1 MRKHLT
7 ALLAAAALTLS
18 AAPLTALA
26 KEELPGSM
34 LPDWV
39 PRDYLTALDFC
50 NTYGKTHIQNGYVC
64 IVRRGVPD
72 RDMHEGF
79 TETRSEEPVEQF
91 IPQFVFGAAEP
102 ETDGKDD
109 GFREEVQAHYQFEV
123 SLYKPKHPGELK
135 ITWTHDTNPSKET
148 ALTFE
153 VAEDGSIT
161 ETDVFGW
168 LPDSPLEFS
177 EFDAV
182 NPELSVHENYI
193 VYAGTPCYDGGYQE
207 CVSLTGTGR
216 AELVY
221 NYGVS
226 QLYRGPLP
234 YGGSSSVIR
243 VYKPVQPGT
252 IRLTAAEKR
261 IWEKEPVYSDT
272 VYYAIDEALNV
283 TETEPAEAL
292 YGDVNGDGELS
303 VADLVTLRKY
313 LHGKGTLAKP
323 ELSDLDG
330 DGQVD
335 IFDFAELRQLLLVQS
350 PWKDGKL
357 EFTSETVV
365 NPSPYRP
372 ENHKACDIKWYG
384 NLDATQSY
392 LNDFDKAD
400 AVKLKEITEETFK
413 DHAVLT
419 VASRAGAGDQRFT
432 VESVERKG
440 SRLIVHTDT
449 YHTMFPTP
457 DMAVIYNVIA
467 VDKSAMEGIRD
478 FVVENQDNYQA
489 IT

>member
-26 KEELPGSM
+26 KEEPPGSM

-39 PRDYLTALDFC
+39 PRDYLAAVDFC
-50 NTYGKTHIQNGYVC
+50 NTYGKTHIHDGYVC
-64 IVRRGVPD
+64 IVRKAYLDETPQPD
-72 RDMHEGF
+72 F
-79 TETRSEEPVEQF
+79 TETHSEEPIEQF
-91 IPQFVFGAAEP
+91 MPQFIISSRP
-102 ETDGKDD
+102 D
-109 GFREEVQAHYQFEV
+109 EVVDPVPQRYAFQV
-123 SLYKPKHPGELK
+123 SLYQPSKPGELK
-135 ITWTHDTNPSKET
+135 ITWGTKEHPD
-148 ALTFE
+148 AGETFTFD

-161 ETDVFGW
+161 ETDLFGW
-168 LPDSPLEFS
+168 LPDSPAEFAD
-177 EFDAV
+177 FDKE
-182 NPELSVHENYI
+182 NPVLSVHDGYI
-193 VYAGTPCYDGGYQE
+193 VYAGSPCYDGGYQE
-207 CVSLTGTGR
+207 YLSVVGSGAVELIGDYGIGR
-216 AELVY
+216 TYADVE
-221 NYGVS
+221 
-226 QLYRGPLP
+226 PC
-234 YGGSSSVIR
+234 GGSPNILKL
-243 VYKPVQPGT
+243 YKPVRPGT
-252 IRLTAAEKR
+252 VQITATEKR
-261 IWEKEPVYSDT
+261 SWEKDPVYSDT
-272 VYYAIDEALNV
+272 GYYQIADDLTV
-283 TETEPAEAL
+283 TETASSEAL
-292 YGDVNGDGELS
+292 LGDCNGDGELN
-303 VADLVTLRKY
+303 VMDLIAMSKY

-335 IFDFAELRQLLLVQS
+335 IFDFAELRQFLLVQS

-419 VASRAGAGDQRFT
+419 VASRAGAGDRRFT
-432 VESVERKG
+432 VESVERRG

-467 VDKSAMEGIRD
+467 VDKSVMDGIKD
-478 FVVENQDNYQA
+478 YVVENQDNYQA